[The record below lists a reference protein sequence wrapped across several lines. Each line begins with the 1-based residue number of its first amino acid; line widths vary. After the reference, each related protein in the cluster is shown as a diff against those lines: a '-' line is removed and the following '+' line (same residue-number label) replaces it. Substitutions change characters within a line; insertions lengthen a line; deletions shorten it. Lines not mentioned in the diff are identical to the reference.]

1 MPSRRRFLRTSA
13 LTAGVLGAAP
23 GWLLRAAAQG
33 SSNRRILVVIFQRGA
48 ADGLNVVAPFFEPRY
63 YQLRPNVNIA
73 RPSASVTTPNGSI
86 DLDGRFALHP
96 SLQPLKPLW
105 DSGQLAIVHAAGS
118 PDTSRSHFDAQE
130 FMECGTPGVK
140 REDGWLN
147 RALPLST
154 TNGSPMRAV
163 ALGTKM
169 PRTLKGDRSALAMND
184 LSKFQFGDPA
194 TSGILER
201 LYGQSADVGLK
212 QQGTGIFEA
221 ARAIEAIRQQP
232 TTPVA
237 GSQYVGE
244 FGRRLQQ
251 VARLIKADV
260 GVEVAFVDMDGW
272 DHHANEVGQM
282 STMLR
287 EFGTSL
293 AAFSRD
299 LGDKLAD
306 TVIVTMSEFGRT
318 AAENGNGG
326 TDHGHGGVMMVLGG
340 PVRGGSMYGPWP
352 GLEPEQLFEQRD
364 LAVTTDFRDVLGELV
379 RVHLGQK
386 ADLVFP
392 GYTVGKGLGLL
403 KT

>member
-13 LTAGVLGAAP
+13 LTAGVLGTAP

-63 YQLRPNVNIA
+63 YQLRPSVNIA
-73 RPSASVTTPNGSI
+73 RPSTTTPNGSI
-86 DLDGRFALHP
+86 DLDGRFALHA
-96 SLQPLKPLW
+96 SLQQLKPLW
-105 DSGQLAIVHAAGS
+105 DSGQLAIVHATGS

-154 TNGSPMRAV
+154 SNGSPMRAV

-169 PRTLKGDRSALAMND
+169 PRTLKGDRSALALND
-184 LSKFQFGDPA
+184 VAQFRFGDPA

-201 LYGQSADVGLK
+201 LYAQSEDPGLRK
-212 QQGTGIFEA
+212 QGTGIFDA
-221 ARAIEAIRQQP
+221 ARAMEALRQQP
-232 TTPVA
+232 ATPA
-237 GSQYVGE
+237 QPGNQYVGE

-272 DHHANEVGQM
+272 DHHANEAAQM
-282 STMLR
+282 SNMLR
-287 EFGTSL
+287 EFGGSL

-326 TDHGHGGVMMVLGG
+326 TDHGHGSVMMVLGG
-340 PVRGGSMYGPWP
+340 PVKGGAMYGPWP

-386 ADLVFP
+386 TDLVFP
-392 GYTVGKGLGLL
+392 GYTVGKGLGLI